1 MAVAVLL
8 RRRAEG
14 VREVWELGAARKALA
29 AEVMQLE
36 KSRRKI
42 VKKVGGSWEVGGCVG
57 ARGSRGGGASGWST
71 VKAAPYPH
79 GTSVLMPKPLL
90 LHFLPPPCPLTGGD
104 APAAA
109 GGRGRRP
116 VRR

>member
-57 ARGSRGGGASGWST
+57 ARGSRGGG
-71 VKAAPYPH
+71 
-79 GTSVLMPKPLL
+79 LQ
-90 LHFLPPPCPLTGGD
+90 
-104 APAAA
+104 A
-109 GGRGRRP
+109 G
-116 VRR
+116 VQ